1 MVILIKALTA
11 AYSDNIPHLNVYKGK
26 IMNITIEL
34 TETQEKALA
43 YVALSPQEW
52 AENAVHNR
60 CRIAID
66 EIYAMEVAR
75 MTADPDITSIPAD
88 KDTVVLAADI
98 QSAAERNAEEES
110 NLPGGE

>member
-1 MVILIKALTA
+1 
-11 AYSDNIPHLNVYKGK
+11 
-26 IMNITIEL
+26 MNITIEL
-34 TETQEKALA
+34 TDAEVKALS

-52 AENAVHNR
+52 AENVVHNR

-66 EIYAMEVAR
+66 EIYDMEVAR

-98 QSAAERNAEEES
+98 QSAAERNAQQEAP
-110 NLPGGE
+110 LGA